1 MLNLS
6 IRSLAYVIPGGR
18 LTNGEIVELFAE
30 KYFSHLP
37 KDDLEQL
44 VYGSKRKLDFL
55 EIRTRSCS
63 LDYSEEGSV
72 QMAVRV
78 SREAIAKAGMTPD
91 DIDLL
96 LFVGVCNPFR
106 EPSYSIILA
115 HELEMQR
122 GNYYDINDT
131 CNGFL
136 KALELASLYINSG
149 KYRSILVV
157 TSENPLEL
165 LEASNFTGRV
175 DTLAE
180 ADYKMN
186 LFFAGAGAAAMLL
199 TADSGDK
206 SVICYGE
213 ERNHADW
220 ELSLY
225 VSPKISMPGPR
236 FDGMDFMSWADGRG
250 IAAGVIRDMPAF
262 VYRFL
267 DEHKLVKDE
276 ISYIFSHQ
284 LGRNITNSLLNK
296 LEVQTDKV
304 FPVNTFPDYGNMGS
318 ANIPIGL
325 CMAEEQGLLRK
336 GDSILLL
343 GSACGLTYGAAYIVW

>member
-6 IRSLAYVIPGGR
+6 IRALSYYIPKGR
-18 LTNGEIVELFAE
+18 MTNEEVVDLFAE
-30 KYFSHLP
+30 KYFQHLP
-37 KDDLEQL
+37 VEDLEQL

-55 EIRTRSCS
+55 EIQTRSCS
-63 LDYSEEGSV
+63 VSYSEESSV
-72 QMAVRV
+72 QMATKVAK
-78 SREAIAKAGMTPD
+78 EAIIKAGLSVQ

-115 HELEMQR
+115 HEIGMTA

-136 KALELASLYINSG
+136 KAMELASLYIHSG
-149 KYRSILVV
+149 KYRNILIV

-165 LEASNFTGRV
+165 LEASQFSGKVRN
-175 DTLAE
+175 LEE

-186 LFFAGAGAAAMLL
+186 LLFAGAGAAAMVL
-199 TADSGDK
+199 TADNGEK
-206 SVICYGE
+206 SVQYYGE
-213 ERNHADW
+213 QRNNTDW

-225 VSPKISMPGPR
+225 VSPKISMPAAR
-236 FDGMDFMSWADGRG
+236 FDEMDFMSWADGRG
-250 IAAGVIRDMPAF
+250 IAANVIRDMPGF
-262 VYRFL
+262 VYEFL
-267 DEHKLVKDE
+267 DENHIRKDS
-276 ISYIFSHQ
+276 IDYIFSHQ

-296 LEVQTDKV
+296 LEVRTDKV
-304 FPVNTFPDYGNMGS
+304 FPVNTFPENGNMGS

-325 CMAEEQGLLRK
+325 CIAEEQGLLGK

-343 GSACGLTYGAAYIVW
+343 GSACGLTYAAAYIVW